1 MCLSSR
7 TPVRV
12 LLRAGKTYTMQGNT
26 ADPTLFGMI
35 PRALQLVWD
44 TMRSQS
50 RPFRISVSMIEV
62 GSGWQTPAAMMELS
76 GE

>member
-1 MCLSSR
+1 
-7 TPVRV
+7 
-12 LLRAGKTYTMQGNT
+12 MQGST
-26 ADPTLFGMI
+26 HEPDLFGMI

-62 GSGWQTPAAMMELS
+62 RGLGPTCA
-76 GE
+76 